1 MSLSWVNWHTVLTCA
16 EKKSGGSDQ
25 AELNRGFSCS
35 DWSKPEFLLAHVE
48 MHAHGMSWNTIVI
61 GSLLILGYE
70 NSEHFPQIFRVYS
83 YTPGDE

>member
-48 MHAHGMSWNTIVI
+48 IHAHGMS
-61 GSLLILGYE
+61 
-70 NSEHFPQIFRVYS
+70 
-83 YTPGDE
+83 